1 VTALSGGIRRLRVST
16 RPDRVAA
23 ATIAATWR
31 VARKPYVSRCG
42 FMMLTKSTSMR
53 RRRVQ

>member
-1 VTALSGGIRRLRVST
+1 MTALSGGIRRLRVST